1 MATLD
6 KLKLSKQ
13 LLAAMTG
20 NGYLSPKEIQGKL
33 FPRIHG
39 GQDLVAIGPDGCGK
53 TTTCVLAALNKI
65 QYTEEIAPRILYL
78 VPDTETGEA
87 VLDQFHLLNRNRDLR
102 IFGLF
107 AGGSSLDTQVLEVTD
122 GVDIIVATPDRARAL
137 YLKLGLNLN
146 KILLFIVDDADL
158 IIKNGLQ
165 LPTVE
170 LARGIKKSQFL
181 VCSSVMHERLEKL
194 YSNFISLPNIIEVDD
209 LGDNQLN
216 TVDQLL
222 YQVPNFSTKLYLLEM
237 LLADKEVFDKVVVF
251 VNSRFTAETVYKNL
265 AKDFNDEV
273 AVFRASEIADQVV
286 NSLSDFR
293 LTPKLRILI
302 IANEDVSDVN
312 VSEFPCIMHFDIP
325 EDEMAYTQRV
335 LFRENTLADQLALT
349 FCTDL
354 ELTTVRR
361 LEQIQGKK
369 MQVMDLPEEL
379 FIVKENDKGKSSEKD
394 SSFDAGEAMKIRKRN

>member
-1 MATLD
+1 M
-6 KLKLSKQ
+6 
-13 LLAAMTG
+13 
-20 NGYLSPKEIQGKL
+20 
-33 FPRIHG
+33 
-39 GQDLVAIGPDGCGK
+39 
-53 TTTCVLAALNKI
+53 
-65 QYTEEIAPRILYL
+65 
-78 VPDTETGEA
+78 
-87 VLDQFHLLNRNRDLR
+87 
-102 IFGLF
+102 
-107 AGGSSLDTQVLEVTD
+107 
-122 GVDIIVATPDRARAL
+122 
-137 YLKLGLNLN
+137 
-146 KILLFIVDDADL
+146 
-158 IIKNGLQ
+158 
-165 LPTVE
+165 
-170 LARGIKKSQFL
+170 
-181 VCSSVMHERLEKL
+181 
-194 YSNFISLPNIIEVDD
+194 
-209 LGDNQLN
+209 GDNQLN

-335 LFRENTLADQLALT
+335 LFRENTLPDQLALT

-379 FIVKENDKGKSSEKD
+379 FIVKENDKGKSTEKD